1 MRPASGS
8 ARARLDFTDV
18 ETPDTKST
26 RNKENAGE
34 TAANAQG
41 NRENNL
47 YQALMQNE
55 LQGFIIIALGCH
67 LY

>member
-18 ETPDTKST
+18 ETPDTKSNAQ
-26 RNKENAGE
+26 RNKENTGE

-55 LQGFIIIALGCH
+55 LQGII
-67 LY
+67 

>member
-1 MRPASGS
+1 MSLKLKNKRPQIS
-8 ARARLDFTDV
+8 
-18 ETPDTKST
+18 
-26 RNKENAGE
+26 NKESLKQENNQQGE

-55 LQGFIIIALGCH
+55 LQGKG
-67 LY
+67 LYIDFTVKLITQN